1 MAETNSKIAAALA
14 AVNAFLHEEEA
25 LRQQEENEAARYIQA
40 APQDFS
46 IWGFSGR
53 QDMMNMRQLIQMKA
67 FSRF

>member
-1 MAETNSKIAAALA
+1 MAETNIKIAAALA

-25 LRQQEENEAARYIQA
+25 LRQQDENEVARYAQPA
-40 APQDFS
+40 S
-46 IWGFSGR
+46 CELNIWGLSGR

>member
-1 MAETNSKIAAALA
+1 MAETNTKIAVALA

-25 LRQQEENEAARYIQA
+25 LRQQEENEVARYMQP
-40 APQDFS
+40 APPD
-46 IWGFSGR
+46 INVWGMSGR

>member
-1 MAETNSKIAAALA
+1 MAETNTKIAAALA

-25 LRQQEENEAARYIQA
+25 LRQQEENEAARHAQP
-40 APQDFS
+40 APPDVN
-46 IWGFSGR
+46 IWGLSGR